1 MQGKFVWYELM
12 TNDVPAAAA
21 FYRDVIGWEAKA
33 FDGATAQGS
42 AYTVFNIPGRE
53 MGSAGLMAITPEMA
67 QNGAMP
73 QWYGYV
79 AVDDVDAKAREFV
92 ENGGRVLMPGTDIPG
107 IGRFAVVADPHGAV
121 LDVFKP
127 NMPEGPL
134 PEEPPPMS
142 PGTVGWHEL
151 MAGDG
156 NEAFDFYARM
166 FGWTKGEPYDM
177 GAMGV
182 YQLFAHDGMD
192 IGGMMTKTPDMP
204 HPFWSFYFVVPE
216 IDAAMKRVTDAGGT
230 VLSGPMEVPGGAWV
244 IQCRDPQGAFF
255 ALVAGKR

>member
-79 AVDDVDAKAREFV
+79 AVDDVDAKAREFA

-127 NMPEGPL
+127 NMP
-134 PEEPPPMS
+134 
-142 PGTVGWHEL
+142 
-151 MAGDG
+151 
-156 NEAFDFYARM
+156 
-166 FGWTKGEPYDM
+166 
-177 GAMGV
+177 
-182 YQLFAHDGMD
+182 
-192 IGGMMTKTPDMP
+192 
-204 HPFWSFYFVVPE
+204 
-216 IDAAMKRVTDAGGT
+216 
-230 VLSGPMEVPGGAWV
+230 
-244 IQCRDPQGAFF
+244 
-255 ALVAGKR
+255 